1 MTSKSKTPEEL
12 AALEAKSKADAE
24 AATLEAEAKL
34 KAEKEAAEA
43 AEAAAD
49 PATLEAEKEEDPP
62 DMSLAGRMQRA
73 QGELDEL
80 IAMQNKINKLVAEKT
95 TALDALIAEK
105 SIEDAGG
112 VMSDIQFYLQRAAR
126 QRAQKIEKRNQLIGG
141 NADVQELI
149 SQLDTRSPIDRRDKS
164 RKIDPRA
171 IKTKT
176 TVPV

>member
-12 AALEAKSKADAE
+12 AALEAKAKADAE

-43 AEAAAD
+43 AAD
-49 PATLEAEKEEDPP
+49 PATLEAEKEETPP

-73 QGELDEL
+73 QDELDEL

-126 QRAQKIEKRNQLIGG
+126 QRAQKIERRNQLIGG

>member
-1 MTSKSKTPEEL
+1 
-12 AALEAKSKADAE
+12 
-24 AATLEAEAKL
+24 
-34 KAEKEAAEA
+34 
-43 AEAAAD
+43 
-49 PATLEAEKEEDPP
+49 
-62 DMSLAGRMQRA
+62 MQRA

-112 VMSDIQFYLQRAAR
+112 VMSDIQFYLQRSAR

>member
-12 AALEAKSKADAE
+12 SALEAKAKADAE

-34 KAEKEAAEA
+34 KSEKEA

-49 PATLEAEKEEDPP
+49 PATLEAEKEETPP

-73 QGELDEL
+73 QDELDEL

-149 SQLDTRSPIDRRDKS
+149 SQLDTRSPIDRRDQS

-176 TVPV
+176 TVTV

>member
-12 AALEAKSKADAE
+12 AALEAKAKAE
-24 AATLEAEAKL
+24 AKAAALEAEAKL

-43 AEAAAD
+43 EAAD
-49 PATLEAEKEEDPP
+49 PATLEAEKKEDPP

-126 QRAQKIEKRNQLIGG
+126 QRAQKIERRNQLIGG
-141 NADVQELI
+141 NADVQGLI

>member
-12 AALEAKSKADAE
+12 AALEAKAKADAE

-34 KAEKEAAEA
+34 KAEKEA